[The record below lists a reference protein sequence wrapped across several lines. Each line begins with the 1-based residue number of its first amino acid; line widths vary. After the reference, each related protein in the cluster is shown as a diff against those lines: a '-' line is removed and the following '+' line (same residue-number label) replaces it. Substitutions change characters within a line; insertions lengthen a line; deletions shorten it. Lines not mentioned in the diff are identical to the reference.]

1 MGEAA
6 AMVALDSALGR
17 ALLQQAEPADAMRSS
32 DQLRRAFP
40 DADASLIA
48 AALTQVGLEQR
59 ARTRFGSLAAD
70 YLWTS
75 DGLEQASRP
84 GVSRY
89 RADRLRALGV
99 SVVADLTCGLG
110 ADATAFARAGLDV
123 VGVESDPDV
132 AELARINARRANLGT
147 RIAVTTGDCTDPA
160 ILGQL
165 PIQAWFIDPARRDP
179 TAARRRDGSNRRI
192 DDPQAWSPPWEWV
205 RAQAERTELLV
216 VKTAPGI
223 AHDELGGAS
232 TEWLS
237 QDGSLLEACAWW
249 GVAGPQ
255 RAAVLLDAS
264 GGVRLRVEA
273 AAVDDPAE
281 PVTGLPHA
289 GDLLLEPDPAIIRAG
304 VVAEFGEAV
313 GARLLDERLAYLT
326 AQPGRLRAGA
336 WVGSRV
342 WQILSW
348 GDYLPSQLA
357 AIAAEH
363 GITRVDVVGRGRTLD
378 ETRVRRELGLPGGPG
393 AAGTLIVAGLGTER
407 RTTVALARAVS
418 APAPAFDVGSVPA
431 PGPR

>member
-6 AMVALDSALGR
+6 AMVALDCALGR
-17 ALLQQAEPADAMRSS
+17 TLLEQADPADALRSS
-32 DQLRRAFP
+32 EHLRRDFP
-40 DADASLIA
+40 DADPSLIA
-48 AALTQVGLEQR
+48 AALTQVGLGQR
-59 ARTRFGSLAAD
+59 ARTRFGSLAGE

-84 GVSRY
+84 GVARY

-123 VGVESDPDV
+123 VGIERDPDV
-132 AELARINARRANLGT
+132 AELARINARRANLGA

-165 PIQAWFIDPARRDP
+165 PTQAWFIDPARRDP
-179 TAARRRDGSNRRI
+179 TAARRRDGSTRRI
-192 DDPQAWSPPWEWV
+192 DDPHAWSPPWEWV
-205 RAQAERTELLV
+205 RAQAERAEVLV
-216 VKTAPGI
+216 VKAAPGI
-223 AHDELGGAS
+223 AHGELDGAA

-249 GVAGPQ
+249 GGAGPQ

-264 GGVRLRVEA
+264 GVVRLRVEA
-273 AAVDDPAE
+273 AGVDVPAE
-281 PVTGLPHA
+281 PGTHLPHT
-289 GDLLLEPDPAIIRAG
+289 GDLLLDPDPAIIRAG
-304 VVAEFGEAV
+304 VVTEFGEAV
-313 GARLLDERLAYLT
+313 GAQLVDERLAFLT

-348 GDYLPSQLA
+348 GDYQPRQLT

-363 GITRVDVVGRGRTLD
+363 GITRIDVVGRGRTLD
-378 ETRVRRELGLPGGPG
+378 ATRVRRELGLPGGPG
-393 AAGTLIVAGLGTER
+393 AAGTLIVAGLGTAR
-407 RTTVALARAVS
+407 RTTVALARAVA
-418 APAPAFDVGSVPA
+418 APDPAFDVGTLPA
-431 PGPR
+431 RGPR